1 MSDQQQKTFIAA
13 LQVSLDG
20 YVQGPEGGGSWVD
33 SWADALGL
41 LGPVD
46 AFVLGR
52 GMFEGRY
59 EQYWDAALADPDT
72 ASAMFG
78 RAPYPR
84 EVDYARLAHET
95 PHIVLSKTM
104 AEGTWPNVQIARD
117 VEELAAFKGEPG
129 RAVYVVGGPGLVAAL
144 MSAGLIDEL
153 RLIVQPVLLGDGL
166 QLFGGVRERHA
177 VELLAATPGTDGRV
191 NLTYRVL
198 SNQDVDSRTEG
209 QA

>member
-1 MSDQQQKTFIAA
+1 VTDQAQQRTFIAA

-20 YVQGPEGGGSWVD
+20 YVEGAEGPGDWVD

-41 LGPVD
+41 IGAVD

-59 EQYWDAALADPDT
+59 ESWWDAALADPDT

-104 AEGTWPNVQIARD
+104 TEAAWPNVRIVRD
-117 VEELAAFKGEPG
+117 VDEIAAFKREPG
-129 RAVYVVGGPGLVAAL
+129 RAVYVVGGPGLVTTL
-144 MSAGLIDEL
+144 INAGLIDEL
-153 RLIVQPVLLGDGL
+153 RLIVQPVLLAGGMP
-166 QLFGGVRERHA
+166 LFSGVEQRQSL
-177 VELLAATPGTDGRV
+177 ELVAATPGAGGRLDLAYRI
-191 NLTYRVL
+191 LT
-198 SNQDVDSRTEG
+198 NQRGD
-209 QA
+209 